1 MVMFAEVIKRE
12 KVTRH
17 LPAVVEN
24 ITIVTGLESVD
35 IKLD

>member
-1 MVMFAEVIKRE
+1 MVMFAEVIKTK
-12 KVTRH
+12 KVTFH

-24 ITIVTGLESVD
+24 VTIVTGLESID